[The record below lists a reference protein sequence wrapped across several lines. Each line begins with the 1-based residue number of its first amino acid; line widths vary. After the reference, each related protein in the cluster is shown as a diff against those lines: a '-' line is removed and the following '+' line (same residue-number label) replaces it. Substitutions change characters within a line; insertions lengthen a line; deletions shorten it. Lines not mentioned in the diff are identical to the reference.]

1 MSKKGERVSSGY
13 WNVCTDINESTG
25 EKTFQTYSLYSK
37 AADRETDDGSNLQVL
52 KDGLEINNDK
62 FTFDYQY
69 GLYGYNTNNSKDANT
84 FCSFGMNQIKIDF
97 SGERYKNIGDQGV
110 DEYFNHIT
118 FPVSIIDSI
127 EIEMTS
133 FDKDIT
139 TDGNKKSYYHIY
151 VDQYGE
157 DQYGG
162 KHLKTVSY
170 SLNTRMRFAVVT
182 SDEFENIEE
191 YPYLKISSE
200 LYTDRIGRLKGRC
213 ILTINLK

>member
-62 FTFDYQY
+62 FIFDHQY
-69 GLYGYNTNNSKDANT
+69 GLYGYNTDSSKGADT

-110 DEYFNHIT
+110 DEYLNYIT
-118 FPVSIIDSI
+118 FPISIIDSI

-133 FDKDIT
+133 FDKNIT
-139 TDGNKKSYYHIY
+139 TDGNKESYYHIY
-151 VDQYGE
+151 VDQCG
-157 DQYGG
+157 QNTTR
-162 KHLKTVSY
+162 LKTVSY
-170 SLNTRMRFAVVT
+170 TLNTRMRYAVVT

-200 LYTDRIGRLKGRC
+200 LYTDRIGRLKSEC

>member
-62 FTFDYQY
+62 FIFDHQY
-69 GLYGYNTNNSKDANT
+69 GLYGYNTDSSKGADT

-97 SGERYKNIGDQGV
+97 SGERYKNIGDQGF
-110 DEYFNHIT
+110 DEYLNYIT
-118 FPVSIIDSI
+118 FPISIIDSI

-157 DQYGG
+157 NTTR
-162 KHLKTVSY
+162 LKTVSY
-170 SLNTRMRFAVVT
+170 NLNTRMRYAVVT

-200 LYTDRIGRLKGRC
+200 LYTDRIGRLKGEC

>member
-1 MSKKGERVSSGY
+1 MSKKGECVSTGY

-62 FTFDYQY
+62 FIFDHQY
-69 GLYGYNTNNSKDANT
+69 GLYGYNTDSSKGADT

-110 DEYFNHIT
+110 DEYLNHIT

-133 FDKDIT
+133 FDKNIT
-139 TDGNKKSYYHIY
+139 TDGNEESYYHIY

-157 DQYGG
+157 
-162 KHLKTVSY
+162 KTKRLKTVSY
-170 SLNTRMRFAVVT
+170 TLNTRMRYAVVT

-200 LYTDRIGRLKGRC
+200 LYTDRIGRLKSEC